1 MSRAKNQ
8 SLTQCIHSTPQ
19 PSNSKEFDQRLMSE
33 KSEARENT
41 TKLAREVGRYEQELG
56 DLNMFISR
64 KTELE
69 NELEDTKMELLK
81 ERKKHEQI
89 ITDLERKTAQEKD
102 RLRKEMEARIRA
114 AKEKFMEDTDGQL
127 EHATKE
133 TMRHNEQMASEL
145 AYQHRETERL
155 VHKNRRLT
163 EENLATRR
171 ELELYRHAEAELS
184 KRNHAY
190 LVTIQSLLSKLRAL
204 EGASAELSKSR
215 ATSGDYITSAYKNKV
230 NALQESVED
239 TLSMLDSMRADLESK
254 KEEVDRI
261 RTQREELGFLVLQA
275 AQEAKGHLTDS
286 IYGQTIHEDDESLD
300 DTRERRQAGP
310 QFTQHVRLNELKGMQ
325 RHQVL
330 RYIFERVG
338 DLHTVAR
345 KNIMPDDGAGAAENV
360 LFPRIDPS
368 RLRVGTQSLKAG
380 GSMDS
385 ERRRIKTGADHRSEG
400 GLSR

>member
-1 MSRAKNQ
+1 MQHEPAANEENSPD
-8 SLTQCIHSTPQ
+8 TQT
-19 PSNSKEFDQRLMSE
+19 SNSKEFDQRLMSE

-89 ITDLERKTAQEKD
+89 ITDLERKTTQEKD
-102 RLRKEMEARIRA
+102 RLRKEMEARIRM
-114 AKEKFMEDTDGQL
+114 AKDKFMEDTEGQL
-127 EHATKE
+127 EQSTKE
-133 TMRHNEQMASEL
+133 TMHHNEQMASEL

-204 EGASAELSKSR
+204 EGASAELSKPR
-215 ATSGDYITSAYKNKV
+215 ATSGDYVTSAYKNKV
-230 NALQESVED
+230 NVLQQSVED
-239 TLSMLDSMRADLESK
+239 TLSMLDSMRSDLESK
-254 KEEVDRI
+254 KGEVERV
-261 RTQREELGFLVLQA
+261 RMQREELGFLVLQA

-286 IYGQTIHEDDESLD
+286 IYGQTIQEDEESVD

-310 QFTQHVRLNELKGMQ
+310 QFAQHVRLDELKGMQ

-330 RYIFERVG
+330 RYIFERVS
-338 DLHTVAR
+338 DLYNVAR
-345 KNIMPDDGAGAAENV
+345 KNIIPEDNAGGNV
-360 LFPRIDPS
+360 LFPKIDRT
-368 RLRVGTQSLKAG
+368 RLGTQSLRGDG
-380 GSMDS
+380 GSLDS
-385 ERRRIKTGADHRSEG
+385 ERRRMKTGADHRSEG
-400 GLSR
+400 GISR

>member
-1 MSRAKNQ
+1 MQHEPAANEENSPD
-8 SLTQCIHSTPQ
+8 TQT
-19 PSNSKEFDQRLMSE
+19 SNSKEFDQRLMSE

-89 ITDLERKTAQEKD
+89 ITDLERKTTQEKD
-102 RLRKEMEARIRA
+102 RLRKEMEARIRM
-114 AKEKFMEDTDGQL
+114 AKDKFMEDTEGQL
-127 EHATKE
+127 EQSTKE
-133 TMRHNEQMASEL
+133 TMHHNEQMASEL

-204 EGASAELSKSR
+204 EGASAELSKPR
-215 ATSGDYITSAYKNKV
+215 ATSGDYVTSAYKNKV
-230 NALQESVED
+230 NVLQQSVED
-239 TLSMLDSMRADLESK
+239 TLSMLDSMRSDLESK
-254 KEEVDRI
+254 KGEVERV
-261 RTQREELGFLVLQA
+261 RMQREELGFLVLQA

-286 IYGQTIHEDDESLD
+286 IYGQTIQEDEESVD

-310 QFTQHVRLNELKGMQ
+310 QFAQHVRLDELKGAQ

-330 RYIFERVG
+330 RYIFERVS
-338 DLHTVAR
+338 DLHNVAR
-345 KNIMPDDGAGAAENV
+345 KNIMPDDSADGGGNV
-360 LFPRIDPS
+360 MFPKIDRT
-368 RLRVGTQSLKAG
+368 RLGTQSLRGDG
-380 GSMDS
+380 GSLDS

-400 GLSR
+400 GVSR